1 MSFPAIYL
9 DGVSAREQAV
19 EIGIS
24 HAGLTFQVA
33 GMPCFWSADELE
45 LIDLT
50 DGGTRLR
57 LGHASMPNARLLVTE
72 DGAVARLH
80 ETLPQVFSNRRGGL
94 RRDLK
99 RLAIGTAGVCVGVLV
114 ILTAL
119 PLLVGV
125 LASLVPVSTEREFG
139 QEAERSIAL
148 ILPEVRRS
156 CVGPAGLEVL
166 QRMTD
171 DLLAGLDL
179 DPKPH
184 VRVVPDGLVNAF
196 ALPGGQII
204 LFEGLIRNAQS
215 PEEIVGVLAHE
226 IGHVAYRH
234 GVEQVIR
241 DSALAAIFSIIAP
254 GNVGGTGGQ
263 LAEFLASQSY
273 GRDAE
278 RQADRFA
285 VERLNA
291 LDIRADGMIAFF
303 DRTVGDSGR
312 DGWGAGMLSYL
323 QSHPG
328 AEDRAADIRARA
340 TGTRP
345 ILDVREWTALR
356 RICRKVE
363 ES

>member
-19 EIGIS
+19 EFSIS
-24 HAGLTFQVA
+24 HTGLIFQVA
-33 GMPCFWSADELE
+33 GMSCFWSADELE

-57 LGHASMPNARLLVTE
+57 LGHTSMPDARLLIVE
-72 DGAVARLH
+72 DGAVDRLH
-80 ETLPQVFSNRRGGL
+80 ETLPQVFSNRRGGI

-99 RLAIGTAGVCVGVLV
+99 RLAIGTAGICVGLLV
-114 ILTAL
+114 ILAAL
-119 PLLVGV
+119 PLLVGA
-125 LASLVPVSTEREFG
+125 LASLVPISTEQEFG
-139 QEAERSIAL
+139 REAERSIAL

-156 CVGPAGLEVL
+156 CVSPEGLEVL
-166 QRMTD
+166 QRMAD

-179 DPKPH
+179 DPKPR

-215 PEEIVGVLAHE
+215 PEEIAGVLAHE

-241 DSALAAIFSIIAP
+241 QSALDAIFSIIVP
-254 GNVGGTGGQ
+254 GNVGGSGGQ

-278 RQADRFA
+278 RQSDRFA

-303 DRTVGDSGR
+303 DRAASDPGR
-312 DGWGAGMLSYL
+312 DGWGVGLLSYL

-328 AEDRAADIRARA
+328 AEDRAASIRAGA
-340 TGTRP
+340 TGTQP
-345 ILDVREWTALR
+345 ILDAREWTALR

-363 ES
+363 AS